1 MIVVS
6 SCSDV
11 VEIDNGSSSI
21 LLSWISEM
29 STWTF
34 PISPDNGQTSE
45 NVEQNG
51 SFTQLHQNEESG

>member
-11 VEIDNGSSSI
+11 AETDNGSSAI

-34 PISPDNGQTSE
+34 PISPDKGQTSG

>member
-11 VEIDNGSSSI
+11 AETDNGSSAI

-34 PISPDNGQTSE
+34 PISPDNKQTSG